1 MNFDKVNGRF
11 DSLNRLWI
19 DIKVNDIHVLHK
31 AALLGGRFMIYELYG
46 NYYINFCHNADK
58 YYKSFVN
65 FYGLEITKEQYDFQ
79 YQSWGNFLFEI
90 EPGTQIALLDN
101 LYFV

>member
-1 MNFDKVNGRF
+1 MNFEKVNARF

-19 DIKVNDIHVLHK
+19 DIKVYDIQVLHK
-31 AALLGGRFMIYELYG
+31 ASLLGGRFMIYELYG
-46 NYYINFCHNADK
+46 NYFINFCHNADK
-58 YYKSFVN
+58 CYKSFVN

-79 YQSWGNFLFEI
+79 LKSWGNFLQEV
-90 EPGTQIALLDN
+90 EPGTEIALLDN